1 MLIIDVVRCAIRYH
15 LWNLKNLKTPI
26 ELLLSRFLN
35 CANGTKSR
43 NASHMIQSI
52 QKWILSKICERQSL
66 KKLTVFLSF
75 TWSILVYFDQYMPLG
90 YSAT

>member
-1 MLIIDVVRCAIRYH
+1 
-15 LWNLKNLKTPI
+15 
-26 ELLLSRFLN
+26 
-35 CANGTKSR
+35 
-43 NASHMIQSI
+43 MIQSI
-52 QKWILSKICERQSL
+52 QEWILSKICERQSL